1 MIYSVLFDILKVTLL
16 FFYLTNQYL
25 FKLVIRIHMKKFF
38 IIGTFLITF
47 FSVRSQD
54 SISLLPE
61 HYMLTQK
68 FLWSEKGLM
77 RNFDSFSLNEEN
89 RNREIEI
96 RDMLTTLHQISGGI
110 SLLAMVGT
118 GITGQMIY
126 KGNNQ
131 VKDLHGALAGVS
143 SVAYFGSLSFKLFSP
158 PGMTDREGGFTKLK
172 IHKILSVV
180 HVTGMIS
187 TLVLSDMIEDKPE
200 LRPYHKAAAITAF
213 SSLALAT
220 FVIKL

>member
-1 MIYSVLFDILKVTLL
+1 MRKIVVICAF
-16 FFYLTNQYL
+16 
-25 FKLVIRIHMKKFF
+25 LVM
-38 IIGTFLITF
+38 TFLA
-47 FSVRSQD
+47 RSQD
-54 SISLLPE
+54 STSLLPE

-96 RDMLTTLHQISGGI
+96 RNMMTTLHQISGGI
-110 SLLAMVGT
+110 SLLAMIGT

-126 KGNNQ
+126 NGNNQ
-131 VKDLHGALAGVS
+131 MKDLHGTLAGVS

-158 PGMTDREGGFTKLK
+158 PGMSDREGGFTKLN
-172 IHKILSVV
+172 IHKILSIV
-180 HVTGMIS
+180 HVTGMVS
-187 TLVLSDMIEDKPE
+187 TLVLSDMIEDKPQ